1 MKRLNLS
8 YINVICVFVLSFAV
22 MEYVN
27 LLIGRVGGFPVLAG
41 VLVSYSV
48 MRYGSFARQNMACY
62 MGIYILTWFIGT
74 VVLFIS
80 KYSGWGNIKK
90 LGPAQREVKMIM
102 NIRQRLNKNYNEL
115 NGLYHDISMKL
126 GLSDS
131 ESMVMYML
139 YDIQEPL
146 TQSDIVK
153 ATGLSKQTLNSAIRK
168 LEKEGI
174 IILEKLNEKS
184 KKIVMTDKGQVL
196 IEQKMKPLVDMEDR
210 VLASWTEED
219 RRKYLE
225 LIENFK
231 VQFEKEVKAYDK
243 RK

>member
-1 MKRLNLS
+1 M
-8 YINVICVFVLSFAV
+8 
-22 MEYVN
+22 
-27 LLIGRVGGFPVLAG
+27 
-41 VLVSYSV
+41 
-48 MRYGSFARQNMACY
+48 GSEMC
-62 MGIYILTWFIGT
+62 
-74 VVLFIS
+74 
-80 KYSGWGNIKK
+80 
-90 LGPAQREVKMIM
+90 
-102 NIRQRLNKNYNEL
+102 IRDSKNYNEL

-225 LIENFK
+225 LIEKFK

>member
-1 MKRLNLS
+1 
-8 YINVICVFVLSFAV
+8 
-22 MEYVN
+22 
-27 LLIGRVGGFPVLAG
+27 
-41 VLVSYSV
+41 
-48 MRYGSFARQNMACY
+48 
-62 MGIYILTWFIGT
+62 
-74 VVLFIS
+74 
-80 KYSGWGNIKK
+80 
-90 LGPAQREVKMIM
+90 MIM

-184 KKIVMTDKGQVL
+184 KKI
-196 IEQKMKPLVDMEDR
+196 EQKMKPLVDMEDR

-225 LIENFK
+225 LIEKFK
-231 VQFEKEVKAYDK
+231 VQFEKEVKEYDK

>member
-1 MKRLNLS
+1 MDYTMILAWSLGYQTVNQWS
-8 YINVICVFVLSFAV
+8 CICF
-22 MEYVN
+22 M
-27 LLIGRVGGFPVLAG
+27 
-41 VLVSYSV
+41 
-48 MRYGSFARQNMACY
+48 
-62 MGIYILTWFIGT
+62 
-74 VVLFIS
+74 
-80 KYSGWGNIKK
+80 
-90 LGPAQREVKMIM
+90 
-102 NIRQRLNKNYNEL
+102 
-115 NGLYHDISMKL
+115 
-126 GLSDS
+126 
-131 ESMVMYML
+131 
-139 YDIQEPL
+139 

-225 LIENFK
+225 LIEKFK

>member
-1 MKRLNLS
+1 
-8 YINVICVFVLSFAV
+8 
-22 MEYVN
+22 
-27 LLIGRVGGFPVLAG
+27 
-41 VLVSYSV
+41 
-48 MRYGSFARQNMACY
+48 
-62 MGIYILTWFIGT
+62 
-74 VVLFIS
+74 
-80 KYSGWGNIKK
+80 
-90 LGPAQREVKMIM
+90 MIM

-174 IILEKLNEKS
+174 IILEKS

-225 LIENFK
+225 LIEKFK

>member
-1 MKRLNLS
+1 
-8 YINVICVFVLSFAV
+8 
-22 MEYVN
+22 
-27 LLIGRVGGFPVLAG
+27 
-41 VLVSYSV
+41 
-48 MRYGSFARQNMACY
+48 
-62 MGIYILTWFIGT
+62 
-74 VVLFIS
+74 
-80 KYSGWGNIKK
+80 
-90 LGPAQREVKMIM
+90 MIM

-126 GLSDS
+126 GLS
-131 ESMVMYML
+131 
-139 YDIQEPL
+139 
-146 TQSDIVK
+146 
-153 ATGLSKQTLNSAIRK
+153 GLSKQTLNSAIRK

-225 LIENFK
+225 LIEKFK

>member
-1 MKRLNLS
+1 M
-8 YINVICVFVLSFAV
+8 IN
-22 MEYVN
+22 
-27 LLIGRVGGFPVLAG
+27 
-41 VLVSYSV
+41 SYS
-48 MRYGSFARQNMACY
+48 GSIVVFLLNTNIDKNSLQ
-62 MGIYILTWFIGT
+62 IY
-74 VVLFIS
+74 
-80 KYSGWGNIKK
+80 K
-90 LGPAQREVKMIM
+90 
-102 NIRQRLNKNYNEL
+102 
-115 NGLYHDISMKL
+115 KL

-225 LIENFK
+225 LIEKFK

>member
-1 MKRLNLS
+1 
-8 YINVICVFVLSFAV
+8 
-22 MEYVN
+22 
-27 LLIGRVGGFPVLAG
+27 
-41 VLVSYSV
+41 
-48 MRYGSFARQNMACY
+48 
-62 MGIYILTWFIGT
+62 
-74 VVLFIS
+74 
-80 KYSGWGNIKK
+80 
-90 LGPAQREVKMIM
+90 MIM

-225 LIENFK
+225 LIEKFK
-231 VQFEKEVKAYDK
+231 VQFEKEVKEYDK
-243 RK
+243 MKYYPVISPFHIQKDVSICSRSNLHHALYIHLRYCRWFFCFKLCGEYSICIPQSGLSLIHI

>member
-1 MKRLNLS
+1 M
-8 YINVICVFVLSFAV
+8 IN
-22 MEYVN
+22 
-27 LLIGRVGGFPVLAG
+27 
-41 VLVSYSV
+41 SYS
-48 MRYGSFARQNMACY
+48 GSIVVFLLNTNIDKNSLQIYKNLGFFYKENFYLDYSPKSCY
-62 MGIYILTWFIGT
+62 
-74 VVLFIS
+74 
-80 KYSGWGNIKK
+80 
-90 LGPAQREVKMIM
+90 QREVKMIM

-225 LIENFK
+225 LIEKFK